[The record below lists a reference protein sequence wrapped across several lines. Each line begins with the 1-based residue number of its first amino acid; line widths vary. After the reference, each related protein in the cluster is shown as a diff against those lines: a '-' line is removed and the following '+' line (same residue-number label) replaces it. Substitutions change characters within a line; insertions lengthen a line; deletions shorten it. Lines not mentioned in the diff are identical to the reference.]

1 MSAIN
6 LTAVLNSACTPGTVN
21 IDSANKKT
29 EKGTTSLGFLED
41 ANLTVTEGAAGLA
54 KLREIVQPRLKAM
67 INSLPQNAQAY
78 LLVMDTLYK
87 TDSAIIKNMK
97 LTEKQQQELRDRME
111 KLRDM
116 MQRLQDEKED
126 AAQVIIEFKNAV
138 LDAQDVKLFDKKN
151 AEENPI
157 KA

>member
-1 MSAIN
+1 
-6 LTAVLNSACTPGTVN
+6 
-21 IDSANKKT
+21 
-29 EKGTTSLGFLED
+29 
-41 ANLTVTEGAAGLA
+41 
-54 KLREIVQPRLKAM
+54 
-67 INSLPQNAQAY
+67 
-78 LLVMDTLYK
+78 MDTLYK
-87 TDSAIIKNMK
+87 TDSAIIQNMK

-126 AAQVIIEFKNAV
+126 AAQVIIEFKNAF